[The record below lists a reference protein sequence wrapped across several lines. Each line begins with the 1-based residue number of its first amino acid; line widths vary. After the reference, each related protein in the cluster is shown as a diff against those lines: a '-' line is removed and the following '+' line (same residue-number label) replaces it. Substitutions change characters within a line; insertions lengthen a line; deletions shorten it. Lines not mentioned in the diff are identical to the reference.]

1 MRTDTIPSVIEYL
14 KLFGEW
20 IKSVRTMFV
29 AGAVAAL
36 ALFAPDKWLEAIH
49 IYPAIDRFRPFLW
62 LLLAISATGLLY
74 EVGKVLLD
82 VWGQVFTWL
91 KVRRRLHSLTAD
103 ERKVL
108 ALYVRDQVSTWA
120 WGVSDLGIPSLV
132 DSGILYMAT
141 TIGDVHAD
149 MGVRYYTIRPWI
161 LKYVTRKKKLLQ
173 PSATT

>member
-1 MRTDTIPSVIEYL
+1 MNAMSPTLEYL

-36 ALFAPDKWLEAIH
+36 ALFAPERQLEAIH
-49 IYPAIDRFRPFLW
+49 IYPAVDRFRPLLW
-62 LLLAISATGLLY
+62 LVLAISATGLLY
-74 EVGKVLLD
+74 EVGKAILD
-82 VWGQVFTWL
+82 AGGHVFTWL
-91 KVRRRLHSLTAD
+91 RIKRRLHSLTAD
-103 ERKVL
+103 ERKIL

-132 DSGILYMAT
+132 DAGILYLAT

-149 MGVRYYTIRPWI
+149 SGIRYYTIKPWI
-161 LKYVTRKKKLLQ
+161 LKYGTKNKK
-173 PSATT
+173 PVGG